1 MKNPERRDAGP
12 AAAERLEGLRY
23 TFVEDD
29 EHGPYFLAKVFE
41 ILEGETLIAYAVQR
55 AAALKIVRALNRED
69 LRLFAARAKRPVRA
83 RSTLHPSRSTPS
95 TPKRRFRSKR
105 KL

>member
-1 MKNPERRDAGP
+1 MKTEEP
-12 AAAERLEGLRY
+12 ALSLSKGLRY

-41 ILEGETLIAYAVQR
+41 VLEGKTLIAYAVKR
-55 AAALKIVRALNRED
+55 AGALKITRALNRED
-69 LRLFAARAKRPVRA
+69 LRLFAKRA
-83 RSTLHPSRSTPS
+83 RPLVGETRRFDGLKKNITAAHPK
-95 TPKRRFRSKR
+95 PKRRFRSKR